1 MAARPPPCCLTGAR
15 GAAIQS
21 VLAALG
27 LFRRMQGADNARTR
41 GKGANWSAAGAM
53 RDTGFSL
60 NGLRARM
67 NDGAAS
73 LRAKRPKLAGVII
86 ALVAIAGLVALA
98 FHIEDIG
105 AFATR
110 LSETDLRWLALTLL
124 AQIFAFLA
132 QAFAWGLVL
141 RRRKSPISTA
151 GLLTLSIGKLFADQA
166 IPSAGVSGGAFLV
179 HALTRRGVAAVDAFA
194 VFVFAAT
201 ASITAFLAFAAG
213 SLAYVAAADES
224 VEGLSLGDANLM
236 PIAIGAAILLLVILA
251 LFLLAS
257 GRLPAHSAA
266 LRKTARAALDAIKL
280 VGVEKGLFL
289 QCLLLQSAAR
299 LFDGVTLWLV
309 FYALGDS
316 VSFFVC
322 IIAVSLASLAA
333 TVAPTPMGLGS
344 FEAGL
349 TAALAAQGLGIEP
362 AFAGGL
368 IYRGLSLGLPLAIGF
383 FVVQREL
390 LKK

>member
-1 MAARPPPCCLTGAR
+1 MESG
-15 GAAIQS
+15 GAIQ
-21 VLAALG
+21 
-27 LFRRMQGADNARTR
+27 
-41 GKGANWSAAGAM
+41 
-53 RDTGFSL
+53 DTGYNP
-60 NGLRARM
+60 NGMRARM
-67 NDGAAS
+67 AGAAAS
-73 LRAKRPKLAGVII
+73 LRAKRPRLAGVIV

-98 FHIEDIG
+98 IHIEDIG
-105 AFATR
+105 AFAAR
-110 LSETDLRWLALTLL
+110 LSETDLRWLALTLV
-124 AQIFAFLA
+124 AQILAFLA
-132 QAFAWGLVL
+132 QAFAWGVVL
-141 RRRKSPISTA
+141 RRRKSPISNA
-151 GLLTLSIGKLFADQA
+151 SLLTLSIGKLFADQA
-166 IPSAGVSGGAFLV
+166 IPSAGISGGAFLV

-201 ASITAFLAFAAG
+201 ASITAFLVFAAG
-213 SLAYVAAADES
+213 SLAYIAAVGES
-224 VEGLSLGDANLM
+224 VEGLSLGDANVI
-236 PIAIGAAILLLVILA
+236 PIAVAAAILLLLVLA
-251 LFLLAS
+251 LFMLAF

-280 VGVEKGLFL
+280 IGVEKGLFL

-316 VSFFVC
+316 VSFLVC

-349 TAALAAQGLGIEP
+349 TAALAAQGLGVEP
-362 AFAGGL
+362 ALAGGL

-390 LKK
+390 LKR